1 MQRLII
7 QKQKMIKI
15 YIFRWRQ
22 DLSYPLQE
30 TDLINIPNVPMFVSI
45 NAIDDDQADDIDGV
59 TIWQ

>member
-7 QKQKMIKI
+7 QKQKFIKI

-59 TIWQ
+59 AI

>member
-7 QKQKMIKI
+7 QKQKLIKI

-59 TIWQ
+59 AI

>member
-1 MQRLII
+1 
-7 QKQKMIKI
+7 MIKI

-45 NAIDDDQADDIDGV
+45 NVIDDDQADDIDGV
-59 TIWQ
+59 AIWQ

>member
-45 NAIDDDQADDIDGV
+45 NVIDDDQADDIDGV
-59 TIWQ
+59 AI